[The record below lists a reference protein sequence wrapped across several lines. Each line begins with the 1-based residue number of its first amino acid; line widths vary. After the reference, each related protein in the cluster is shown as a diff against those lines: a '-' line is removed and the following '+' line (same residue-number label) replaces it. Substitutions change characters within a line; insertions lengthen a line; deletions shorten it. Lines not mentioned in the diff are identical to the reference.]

1 MICIFRE
8 RGKGRVKPAAGEMI
22 YEKAATASVN
32 GYRDRRGRTA
42 LNGFRK
48 EMLII
53 WLQAPRCSASVV
65 SVGIPHP
72 LYACGSSPPVP
83 SRLWSYRVSS
93 GYCGPGC

>member
-53 WLQAPRCSASVV
+53 WLQAPRCSASVFQSGFLILCTHV
-65 SVGIPHP
+65 DHLL
-72 LYACGSSPPVP
+72 LYHLACGHIA
-83 SRLWSYRVSS
+83 
-93 GYCGPGC
+93 